1 MPKSTC
7 HDRSGDAICGGS
19 EKNTAMESLG
29 TLSETNIKPLAR
41 DTPSTQDTQ
50 DSSNRT
56 SLNMSLEY
64 KIIKYA
70 KKLIHHKQ
78 EPSDT
83 PNTAGLYPKDH
94 G

>member
-7 HDRSGDAICGGS
+7 HDRSGDAICGES
-19 EKNTAMESLG
+19 EKNITMGPL
-29 TLSETNIKPLAR
+29 ETNIKPLSR

-50 DSSNRT
+50 GSSKQT

-70 KKLIHHKQ
+70 KNQSTISKNHQTHQ
-78 EPSDT
+78 
-83 PNTAGLYPKDH
+83 TAGLYPKDH
-94 G
+94 R